1 MSTSKHR
8 NRWDNDEYVFI
19 NVGFNTTIVLVRTH
33 NAARRVWCS
42 SHSVYYYTVRIV
54 VLTLAVALLSF
65 VGTFASAVIASKR
78 NVSIFPNMSFFF
90 VAFAVQQQRHETL
103 QLDKERCVLILCS
116 LCVRSASYRDDNT
129 SADWQISKSSSLTR
143 DWLTLSF
150 CLPIPVTWVQIPVTW
165 VQIPVTWV
173 CSLDWP

>member
-65 VGTFASAVIASKR
+65 VGTFASAVIASKL
-78 NVSIFPNMSFFF
+78 NVSIFPNMSFFLS
-90 VAFAVQQQRHETL
+90 HL
-103 QLDKERCVLILCS
+103 QSNNNDTKRYSWIRSVLILCS